1 MKKGDFDS
9 NRGGFTIIEVALV
22 IAIAGLIF
30 LMVFIALPGLRTSQ
44 RDAERREDVTLFL
57 DSVKDYQTN
66 NRGALPGSSQ
76 SETLDK
82 GGTVIVKVPITGNPA
97 DTTWAGFYKKYLG
110 DRFIDPNGENY
121 QLIAIGCNAQPD
133 VDCADNHK
141 NNYLRNLYNNST
153 FPNDYKMYVV
163 TQSTCSGDRPVGT
176 SNPRKLSVIY
186 KLEGAGIY
194 CAST

>member
-1 MKKGDFDS
+1 MKKGDFNS

-30 LMVFIALPGLRTSQ
+30 LMVFIALPGLRASQ
-44 RDAERREDVTLFL
+44 RDAERREDVTMFL
-57 DSVKDYQTN
+57 ENVKKYQTN

-82 GGTVIVKVPITGNPA
+82 GNAITVKMPIEGSPA

-110 DRFIDPNGENY
+110 DKFIDPDGEWY
-121 QLIAIGCNAQPD
+121 QLLITSCNNQPD
-133 VDCADNHK
+133 VDCANNAK
-141 NNYLRNLYNNST
+141 NNHLANLYNST

-163 TQSTCSGDRPVGT
+163 VQSTCSGDRAVGT
-176 SNPRKLSVIY
+176 SNPRKLSVLY
-186 KLEGAGIY
+186 KLEGAGIF
-194 CAST
+194 CSST